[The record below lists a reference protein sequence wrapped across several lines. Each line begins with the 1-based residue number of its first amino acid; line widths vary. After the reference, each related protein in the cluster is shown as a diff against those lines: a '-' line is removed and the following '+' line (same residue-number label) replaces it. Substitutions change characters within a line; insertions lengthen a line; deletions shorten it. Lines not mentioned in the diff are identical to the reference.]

1 MIELQCICAC
11 LDRKDFAMFKLNDIT
26 KEFFKDYLPEF
37 EFIENHFN
45 TYGNVPDVATF
56 LNRFP
61 DFKMIEVVETEKY
74 LVDKLRENY
83 VYNSSVKVLKDVA
96 EKFKSIDSREAVAYL
111 LSQMPELNKKLTF
124 DAVDLISNFD
134 KRYKKYEERS
144 ENPESSFILTG
155 IKELDAVIGGFDA
168 QDEDAIVTASTGVG
182 KSFFSIFF
190 GLSAAKQ
197 GKKVGYYSGEM
208 SSEYVGW
215 RLDTMYSHIS
225 NFALTRGY
233 RNIKEAY
240 RTALIKQ
247 RDEIK
252 GKFYCVTPEEFGGSP
267 TISKLSAFI
276 EKYNLDMLII
286 DQLSLIKDSS
296 NAFRRDESFA
306 NISKEIKMLQT
317 MKKIPILS
325 VVQLNRGAKDK
336 DVEDPGTEHIAGSNR
351 IIEDATLALSLK
363 QKSPDAIEIRIMKA
377 RNCPSGLKLTY
388 TWKVDTFEL
397 TYVPAEDDAYSKMGQ
412 NNEPQREYKEDKIV
426 KEIDEKTDYS
436 ASDDYSGGDL
446 F

>member
-96 EKFKSIDSREAVAYL
+96 DKFKSIDSREAVAYL

-134 KRYKKYEERS
+134 KRYQKYEERKN
-144 ENPESSFILTG
+144 NPQSSFILTG

-168 QDEDAIVTASTGVG
+168 QDEDAIIASSTGSG
-182 KSFFSIFF
+182 KSWTSIFF

-197 GKKVGYYSGEM
+197 GKRVGYYSGEM
-208 SSEYVGW
+208 SAEYIGW
-215 RLDTMYSHIS
+215 RIDTIYSHIS
-225 NFALTRGY
+225 NYAITRGNGAIEDKY
-233 RNIKEAY
+233 KV
-240 RTALIKQ
+240 ALIKQ

-252 GKFYCVTPEEFGGSP
+252 GKFYCVTPEDFGGMP

-286 DQLSLIKDSS
+286 DQYSLLKDSS
-296 NAFRRDESFA
+296 NTYKRDEMYA
-306 NISKEIKMLQT
+306 NLSKEIKLLQT
-317 MKKIPILS
+317 MKKIPIIS
-325 VVQLNRGAKDK
+325 VVQLNRAANAK
-336 DVEDPGTEHIAGSNR
+336 DVENPGTEHIAGSNR
-351 IIEDATLALSLK
+351 IIEDATLAISLK
-363 QKSPDAIEIRIMKA
+363 RKDDNLLEIRIMKG
-377 RNCPSGLKLTY
+377 RNVPSGAKLTY
-388 TWKVDTFEL
+388 EWKVDTFEL
-397 TYVPAEDDAYSKMGQ
+397 IYKSFPNDALAMLNAQVKSTSSSSSDEIIKPQQDNSNDDVDPVFEGEDS
-412 NNEPQREYKEDKIV
+412 
-426 KEIDEKTDYS
+426 
-436 ASDDYSGGDL
+436 